1 MRKGTP
7 RSRLTEH
14 DVSQIREL
22 IEWKKEELARIN
34 SIASMQSL
42 ADKFGV
48 SVVTIHKIS
57 SYRTW

>member
-1 MRKGTP
+1 MRKATP
-7 RSRLTEH
+7 RSKLTAH
-14 DVSQIREL
+14 DVAQIREL

>member
-7 RSRLTEH
+7 RSQLTAH
-14 DVSQIREL
+14 DVAQIREL
-22 IEWKKEELARIN
+22 IAWKKEELARLN

-57 SYRTW
+57 TYRTW